1 MNVNNNLQ
9 GLQQLFASQE
19 MAQTGSKAGTGTSDA
34 AAEQS
39 GADKATLSTAASLA
53 AAGAAA
59 PDSDVR
65 MEKVNAIQQAL
76 ASGTY
81 NVPASEVA
89 GKMIDD
95 LLGK

>member
-9 GLQQLFASQE
+9 GVQQLFSSQE
-19 MAQTGSKAGTGTSDA
+19 VSQPSGKTAASDAQPARAGTD
-34 AAEQS
+34 Q
-39 GADKATLSTAASLA
+39 ATLSTAASA
-53 AAGAAA
+53 AAAAE

-65 MEKVNAIQQAL
+65 MDRVAEIQQAL

-89 GKMIDD
+89 GKMIDQM
-95 LLGK
+95 LGK